1 MTTPPQLNGDVRRIY
16 ISLCWYVYVGTS
28 RMFGIK
34 ISGDIYQCVRYGI
47 VVILRSVT
55 SPNPATG
62 LKYDVIKMAAKLETF
77 SELYVI

>member
-1 MTTPPQLNGDVRRIY
+1 MLVN
-16 ISLCWYVYVGTS
+16 
-28 RMFGIK
+28 K

>member
-16 ISLCWYVYVGTS
+16 ISLCRYVYVGTS

-34 ISGDIYQCVRYGI
+34 ISGDIYQCVRYGF
-47 VVILRSVT
+47 VVILRSFT
-55 SPNPATG
+55 IPNPATG

>member
-16 ISLCWYVYVGTS
+16 ISLCRYVYVGTS
-28 RMFGIK
+28 RMFMIG
-34 ISGDIYQCVRYGI
+34 GDIYQCVRYGI